1 MRILGVDPGTRTLG
15 YAVVDC
21 GRAYQYVECGVL
33 KAALSEEIGARVH
46 RIMEDLADVI
56 AEFKPAVLALEKAF
70 YGKNAASA
78 LKLGQARGAI
88 ILLAGQHA
96 VPVFE
101 YTPATVKQAVV
112 GHGRATKAQ
121 IQARVQLLFGLRR
134 APSVDAAD
142 ALAIALTH
150 AFRAPSPALMSRRS

>member
-1 MRILGVDPGTRTLG
+1 MRILGIDPGTRTLG

-33 KAALSEEIGARVH
+33 QASVSEEIGARVR
-46 RIMEDLADVI
+46 RIMADLADVI

-101 YTPATVKQAVV
+101 YAPATVKQAVV

-121 IQARVQLLFGLRR
+121 IQARVQLLFVLKR

-150 AFRAPSPALMSRRS
+150 AFRAPVPELVSRRS